1 MEVEEFFEEWE
12 DDEWAEF
19 IEEAEEDGEIAV
31 QSEEDCIDS
40 ESDSGDEGNVVIKCS
55 KCKKPYHLSAWLKK
69 HEESCQGKRPKNRGK
84 PRLSE
89 HQKKTRTVL
98 SSLGCEEFF
107 SEECVPS
114 LVTWLQKISS
124 TGAEAAGIRGSRFI
138 SAQLQAEKL
147 KCQLE
152 KEEQDE
158 QVTSFFRLVCD
169 KVWSITFARDDLVSS
184 SKRHQD
190 VAQHLNQFRQDE
202 ALILK
207 WTELCRFLRLGS
219 VDTLLLQM
227 MITQIFE
234 DISSFRQRSVVDAL
248 KIRQEYAGETS
259 IKPSLTTVERNVI
272 GYIAGYVCRKTR
284 DRLQRSNS
292 EKFSRVLSVL
302 IQRLPSMKTAPAAM
316 SFPNLMSLSL
326 SRGGLSLVDYSIFNF
341 FCYVEVSIRPFLNLA
356 RFRCSTRRSDTEL
369 LDQLIH
375 NSPLLNQTWPFTT
388 ILSSEDNNV
397 LLKLFV
403 YLYFRVRKWS
413 YLKTYKEER
422 KVKEKKCSAGNK
434 DLHGKDSIRKALMS
448 SSSSSNSDK

>member
-1 MEVEEFFEEWE
+1 
-12 DDEWAEF
+12 
-19 IEEAEEDGEIAV
+19 
-31 QSEEDCIDS
+31 
-40 ESDSGDEGNVVIKCS
+40 
-55 KCKKPYHLSAWLKK
+55 
-69 HEESCQGKRPKNRGK
+69 
-84 PRLSE
+84 
-89 HQKKTRTVL
+89 
-98 SSLGCEEFF
+98 
-107 SEECVPS
+107 
-114 LVTWLQKISS
+114 
-124 TGAEAAGIRGSRFI
+124 
-138 SAQLQAEKL
+138 
-147 KCQLE
+147 
-152 KEEQDE
+152 
-158 QVTSFFRLVCD
+158 
-169 KVWSITFARDDLVSS
+169 
-184 SKRHQD
+184 
-190 VAQHLNQFRQDE
+190 
-202 ALILK
+202 
-207 WTELCRFLRLGS
+207 
-219 VDTLLLQM
+219 M

-284 DRLQRSNS
+284 DLLQRSNS

-302 IQRLPSMKTAPAAM
+302 IQRLPRMKTAPAAM

-375 NSPLLNQTWPFTT
+375 NSPLLNQTWPFTAT
-388 ILSSEDNNV
+388 LSSEDNNV
-397 LLKLFV
+397 LLKRFV

-448 SSSSSNSDK
+448 SSSSSNSDE

>member
-1 MEVEEFFEEWE
+1 MTRLVIQFMLQKGWIN
-12 DDEWAEF
+12 DD
-19 IEEAEEDGEIAV
+19 D
-31 QSEEDCIDS
+31 DYYYY
-40 ESDSGDEGNVVIKCS
+40 ESDSGNEGNVVIKCS
-55 KCKKPYHLSAWLKK
+55 RCKKPYHLRA
-69 HEESCQGKRPKNRGK
+69 CQGKRPKNRGK
-84 PRLSE
+84 AWLSE
-89 HQKKTRTVL
+89 HQEKTRTVL

-107 SEECVPS
+107 SEKCVPN
-114 LVTWLQKISS
+114 LVTSLQKISS
-124 TGAEAAGIRGSRFI
+124 TGAETAGIRGSRFI

-147 KCQLE
+147 KYQLE
-152 KEEQDE
+152 KEEQ
-158 QVTSFFRLVCD
+158 VTSSFHFICN
-169 KVWSITFARDDLVSS
+169 KVWSITFSRDDLVSS
-184 SKRHQD
+184 SRRHQD
-190 VAQHLNQFRQDE
+190 VAQYLNQFRQDE
-202 ALILK
+202 ALIQK
-207 WTELCRFLRLGS
+207 WTELWRFLRLDS

-234 DISSFRQRSVVDAL
+234 DISSFQQRSVVDTL
-248 KIRQEYAGETS
+248 KIRQEYAGETY
-259 IKPSLTTVERNVI
+259 IKPSLSTVERNVI
-272 GYIAGYVCRKTR
+272 GYIVGYVCHKTR

-302 IQRLPSMKTAPAAM
+302 NQKLPSMKTAPAAM
-316 SFPNLMSLSL
+316 SFPNLMPLSL
-326 SRGGLSLVDYSIFNF
+326 SRGGLSLVDYSIFNLF
-341 FCYVEVSIRPFLNLA
+341 WYVEVSIKPFLNLA

-434 DLHGKDSIRKALMS
+434 DLHSKDSIRKALMS
-448 SSSSSNSDK
+448 SSSSSNTDK

>member
-1 MEVEEFFEEWE
+1 MTRLVIQFMLQKGWIN
-12 DDEWAEF
+12 DD
-19 IEEAEEDGEIAV
+19 D
-31 QSEEDCIDS
+31 DYYYY
-40 ESDSGDEGNVVIKCS
+40 ESDSGNEGNVVIKCS
-55 KCKKPYHLSAWLKK
+55 RCKKPYHLRA
-69 HEESCQGKRPKNRGK
+69 CQGKRPKNRGK
-84 PRLSE
+84 AWLSE
-89 HQKKTRTVL
+89 HQEKTRTVL

-107 SEECVPS
+107 SEKCVPN
-114 LVTWLQKISS
+114 LVTSLQKISS
-124 TGAEAAGIRGSRFI
+124 TGAETAGIRGSRFI

-147 KCQLE
+147 KYQLE
-152 KEEQDE
+152 KEEQ
-158 QVTSFFRLVCD
+158 VTSSFHFICN
-169 KVWSITFARDDLVSS
+169 KVWSITFSRDDLVSS
-184 SKRHQD
+184 SRRHQD
-190 VAQHLNQFRQDE
+190 VAQYLNQFRQDE
-202 ALILK
+202 ALIQK
-207 WTELCRFLRLGS
+207 WTELWRFLRLDS

-234 DISSFRQRSVVDAL
+234 DISSFQQRSVVDTL
-248 KIRQEYAGETS
+248 KIRQEYAGETY
-259 IKPSLTTVERNVI
+259 IKPSLSTVERNVI
-272 GYIAGYVCRKTR
+272 GYIVGYVCHKTR

-302 IQRLPSMKTAPAAM
+302 NQKLPSMKTAPAAM

-326 SRGGLSLVDYSIFNF
+326 SRGGLSLVDYSIFNLF
-341 FCYVEVSIRPFLNLA
+341 WYVEVSIKPFLNLA

-434 DLHGKDSIRKALMS
+434 DLHSKDSIRKALMS
-448 SSSSSNSDK
+448 SSSSSNTDK

>member
-1 MEVEEFFEEWE
+1 M
-12 DDEWAEF
+12 
-19 IEEAEEDGEIAV
+19 
-31 QSEEDCIDS
+31 
-40 ESDSGDEGNVVIKCS
+40 
-55 KCKKPYHLSAWLKK
+55 
-69 HEESCQGKRPKNRGK
+69 
-84 PRLSE
+84 
-89 HQKKTRTVL
+89 
-98 SSLGCEEFF
+98 
-107 SEECVPS
+107 
-114 LVTWLQKISS
+114 
-124 TGAEAAGIRGSRFI
+124 
-138 SAQLQAEKL
+138 QAEKL
-147 KCQLE
+147 KYQLE

-158 QVTSFFRLVCD
+158 QVTSFFRFVCN
-169 KVWSITFARDDLVSS
+169 KVWSITFSRDDLVSS

-207 WTELCRFLRLGS
+207 WTELCRFLRLDS

-227 MITQIFE
+227 IITQIFE

-248 KIRQEYAGETS
+248 KVRQEYAGETS

-326 SRGGLSLVDYSIFNF
+326 SRGGLSLVDDSIFNL

-356 RFRCSTRRSDTEL
+356 RFLCSTRRSDTEL

>member
-12 DDEWAEF
+12 EDDWAEF

-55 KCKKPYHLSAWLKK
+55 KCKKRYHLRAWLKK

-107 SEECVPS
+107 SEKCVPS
-114 LVTWLQKISS
+114 LVTSLQKISS

-147 KCQLE
+147 KYQLG

-158 QVTSFFRLVCD
+158 QGTSFFRFVCN
-169 KVWSITFARDDLVSS
+169 KVWSITFSRDDLVSS

-207 WTELCRFLRLGS
+207 WTELCRFLRLDC

-227 MITQIFE
+227 MIT
-234 DISSFRQRSVVDAL
+234 
-248 KIRQEYAGETS
+248 
-259 IKPSLTTVERNVI
+259 
-272 GYIAGYVCRKTR
+272 
-284 DRLQRSNS
+284 
-292 EKFSRVLSVL
+292 
-302 IQRLPSMKTAPAAM
+302 
-316 SFPNLMSLSL
+316 
-326 SRGGLSLVDYSIFNF
+326 
-341 FCYVEVSIRPFLNLA
+341 
-356 RFRCSTRRSDTEL
+356 
-369 LDQLIH
+369 
-375 NSPLLNQTWPFTT
+375 
-388 ILSSEDNNV
+388 
-397 LLKLFV
+397 
-403 YLYFRVRKWS
+403 
-413 YLKTYKEER
+413 
-422 KVKEKKCSAGNK
+422 
-434 DLHGKDSIRKALMS
+434 
-448 SSSSSNSDK
+448 

>member
-1 MEVEEFFEEWE
+1 MTRLVIQFMLQKGWIN
-12 DDEWAEF
+12 DD
-19 IEEAEEDGEIAV
+19 D
-31 QSEEDCIDS
+31 DYYY
-40 ESDSGDEGNVVIKCS
+40 ESDSGNEGNVVIKCS
-55 KCKKPYHLSAWLKK
+55 RCKKPYHLRA
-69 HEESCQGKRPKNRGK
+69 CQGKRPKNRGK
-84 PRLSE
+84 AWLSE
-89 HQKKTRTVL
+89 HQEKTRTVL

-107 SEECVPS
+107 SEKCVPN
-114 LVTWLQKISS
+114 LVTSLQKISS
-124 TGAEAAGIRGSRFI
+124 TGAETAGIRGSRFI

-147 KCQLE
+147 KYQLE
-152 KEEQDE
+152 KEEQ
-158 QVTSFFRLVCD
+158 VTSSFHFICN
-169 KVWSITFARDDLVSS
+169 KVWSITFSRDDLVSS
-184 SKRHQD
+184 SRRHQD
-190 VAQHLNQFRQDE
+190 VAQYLNQFRQDE
-202 ALILK
+202 ALIQK
-207 WTELCRFLRLGS
+207 WTELWRFLRLDS

-234 DISSFRQRSVVDAL
+234 DISSFQQRSVVDTL
-248 KIRQEYAGETS
+248 KIRQEYTGETY
-259 IKPSLTTVERNVI
+259 IKPSLSTVERNVI
-272 GYIAGYVCRKTR
+272 GYIVGYVCHKTR

-302 IQRLPSMKTAPAAM
+302 NQKLPSMKTAPAAM

-326 SRGGLSLVDYSIFNF
+326 SRGGLSLVDYSIFNLF
-341 FCYVEVSIRPFLNLA
+341 WYVEVSIKPFLNLA

-388 ILSSEDNNV
+388 ILSSDDNNV

-434 DLHGKDSIRKALMS
+434 DLHSKDSIRKALMS
-448 SSSSSNSDK
+448 SSSSSNTDK

>member
-1 MEVEEFFEEWE
+1 MTRLVIQFMLQKGWIN
-12 DDEWAEF
+12 DD
-19 IEEAEEDGEIAV
+19 D
-31 QSEEDCIDS
+31 DYYYY
-40 ESDSGDEGNVVIKCS
+40 ESDSGNEGNVVIKCS
-55 KCKKPYHLSAWLKK
+55 RCKKPYHLRA
-69 HEESCQGKRPKNRGK
+69 CQGKRPKNRGK
-84 PRLSE
+84 AWLSE
-89 HQKKTRTVL
+89 HQEKTRTVL

-107 SEECVPS
+107 SEKCVPN
-114 LVTWLQKISS
+114 LVTSLQKISS
-124 TGAEAAGIRGSRFI
+124 TGAETAGIRGSRFI

-147 KCQLE
+147 KYQLE
-152 KEEQDE
+152 KEEQ
-158 QVTSFFRLVCD
+158 VTSSFHFICN
-169 KVWSITFARDDLVSS
+169 KVWSITFSRDDLVSS
-184 SKRHQD
+184 SRRHQD
-190 VAQHLNQFRQDE
+190 VAQYLNQFRQDE
-202 ALILK
+202 ALIQK
-207 WTELCRFLRLGS
+207 WTELWRFLRLDS

-234 DISSFRQRSVVDAL
+234 DISSFQQRSVVDTL
-248 KIRQEYAGETS
+248 KIRQEYAGETY
-259 IKPSLTTVERNVI
+259 IKQSLSTVERNVI
-272 GYIAGYVCRKTR
+272 GYIVGYVCHKTR

-302 IQRLPSMKTAPAAM
+302 NQKLPSMKTAPAAM
-316 SFPNLMSLSL
+316 SFPNLMSRSL
-326 SRGGLSLVDYSIFNF
+326 SRGGLSLVDYSIFNLF
-341 FCYVEVSIRPFLNLA
+341 WYVEVSIKPFLNLA

-434 DLHGKDSIRKALMS
+434 DLHSKDSIRKALMS
-448 SSSSSNSDK
+448 SSSSSNTDK

>member
-1 MEVEEFFEEWE
+1 MTRLVIQFMLQKGWIN
-12 DDEWAEF
+12 DD
-19 IEEAEEDGEIAV
+19 D
-31 QSEEDCIDS
+31 DYYYY
-40 ESDSGDEGNVVIKCS
+40 ESDSGNEGNVVIKCS
-55 KCKKPYHLSAWLKK
+55 RCKKPYHLRA
-69 HEESCQGKRPKNRGK
+69 CQGKRPKNWGK
-84 PRLSE
+84 AWLSE
-89 HQKKTRTVL
+89 HQEKTRTVL

-107 SEECVPS
+107 SEKCVPN
-114 LVTWLQKISS
+114 LVTSLQKISS
-124 TGAEAAGIRGSRFI
+124 TGAETAGIRGSRFI

-147 KCQLE
+147 KYQLE
-152 KEEQDE
+152 KEEQ
-158 QVTSFFRLVCD
+158 VTSSFHFICN
-169 KVWSITFARDDLVSS
+169 KVWSITFSRDDLVSS
-184 SKRHQD
+184 SRRHQD
-190 VAQHLNQFRQDE
+190 VAQYLNQFRQDE
-202 ALILK
+202 ALIQK
-207 WTELCRFLRLGS
+207 WTELWRFLRLDS

-234 DISSFRQRSVVDAL
+234 DISSFQQRSVVDTL
-248 KIRQEYAGETS
+248 KIRQEYAGETY
-259 IKPSLTTVERNVI
+259 IKPSLSTVERNVI
-272 GYIAGYVCRKTR
+272 GYIVGYVCHKTR

-302 IQRLPSMKTAPAAM
+302 NQKLPSMKTAPAAM

-326 SRGGLSLVDYSIFNF
+326 SRGGLSLVDYSIFNLF
-341 FCYVEVSIRPFLNLA
+341 WYVEVSIKPFLNLA

-388 ILSSEDNNV
+388 ILSSDDNNV

-434 DLHGKDSIRKALMS
+434 DLHSKDSIRKALMS
-448 SSSSSNSDK
+448 SSSSSNTDK

>member
-1 MEVEEFFEEWE
+1 MTRLVIQFMLQKGWIN
-12 DDEWAEF
+12 DD
-19 IEEAEEDGEIAV
+19 D
-31 QSEEDCIDS
+31 DYYYY
-40 ESDSGDEGNVVIKCS
+40 ESDSGNEGNVVIKCS
-55 KCKKPYHLSAWLKK
+55 RCKKPYHLRA
-69 HEESCQGKRPKNRGK
+69 CQGKRPKNRGK
-84 PRLSE
+84 AWLSE
-89 HQKKTRTVL
+89 HQEKTRTVL

-107 SEECVPS
+107 SEKCVPN
-114 LVTWLQKISS
+114 LVTSLQKISS
-124 TGAEAAGIRGSRFI
+124 TGAETAGIRGSRFI

-147 KCQLE
+147 KYQLE
-152 KEEQDE
+152 KEEQ
-158 QVTSFFRLVCD
+158 VTSSFHFICN
-169 KVWSITFARDDLVSS
+169 KVWSITFSRDDLVSS
-184 SKRHQD
+184 SRRHQD
-190 VAQHLNQFRQDE
+190 VAQYLNQFRQDE
-202 ALILK
+202 ALIQK
-207 WTELCRFLRLGS
+207 WTELWRFLRLDS
-219 VDTLLLQM
+219 VDTLLLQV

-234 DISSFRQRSVVDAL
+234 DISSFQQRSVVDTL
-248 KIRQEYAGETS
+248 KIRQEYAGETY
-259 IKPSLTTVERNVI
+259 IKQSLSTVERNVI
-272 GYIAGYVCRKTR
+272 GYIVGYVCHKTR

-302 IQRLPSMKTAPAAM
+302 NQKLPSMKTAPAAM

-326 SRGGLSLVDYSIFNF
+326 SRGGLSLVDYSIFNLF
-341 FCYVEVSIRPFLNLA
+341 WYVEVSIKPFLNLA

-434 DLHGKDSIRKALMS
+434 DLHSKDSIRKALMS
-448 SSSSSNSDK
+448 SSSSSNTDK

>member
-1 MEVEEFFEEWE
+1 M
-12 DDEWAEF
+12 
-19 IEEAEEDGEIAV
+19 
-31 QSEEDCIDS
+31 
-40 ESDSGDEGNVVIKCS
+40 
-55 KCKKPYHLSAWLKK
+55 
-69 HEESCQGKRPKNRGK
+69 
-84 PRLSE
+84 
-89 HQKKTRTVL
+89 L

-107 SEECVPS
+107 SEKCIPS
-114 LVTWLQKISS
+114 LVTSLQKISS
-124 TGAEAAGIRGSRFI
+124 TGAETAGIRGSRFI

-147 KCQLE
+147 KYQLE
-152 KEEQDE
+152 KEEQ
-158 QVTSFFRLVCD
+158 VTSSLHFICN
-169 KVWSITFARDDLVSS
+169 KVWSITFSRDDLVSS
-184 SKRHQD
+184 SRRHQD
-190 VAQHLNQFRQDE
+190 VAQHLNQFRQYE

-207 WTELCRFLRLGS
+207 WTELCRFLRLDF

-234 DISSFRQRSVVDAL
+234 DISSFQQRSVVDTL
-248 KIRQEYAGETS
+248 KIRQEYAGETY
-259 IKPSLTTVERNVI
+259 IKPSLSTVERNVI
-272 GYIAGYVCRKTR
+272 GYIVGYVCHKTR

-292 EKFSRVLSVL
+292 EKFPRVLSVL
-302 IQRLPSMKTAPAAM
+302 NQKLPSMKTAPAAM

-341 FCYVEVSIRPFLNLA
+341 FWYVKVSIKPFLNLA

-375 NSPLLNQTWPFTT
+375 NSPLLTQTWPFTAT
-388 ILSSEDNNV
+388 LSSEDNNV
-397 LLKLFV
+397 LLKRFV

-448 SSSSSNSDK
+448 SSSSSNTDK